1 MKMKLVPGEP
11 HAGPWRVIPANEFF
25 KLIVGSDEQP
35 DDRPWIIALDGRSGS
50 GKSTISNLLLQ
61 VVPKSVVVHTDDV
74 AWHHSFFDWSELLI
88 ENILK
93 PLRAGKAVSYQPPG
107 WEPNG
112 RSGAIEI
119 AANLDLVVVEG
130 VGASRTEIMPY
141 LDHSVWIQSDFE
153 ETKRRG
159 LAREGDTEEARK
171 FWDEWMAEELDFLN
185 SQHPWDRAKIIV
197 NGTPQQSYDR
207 KTELVVAPSIT

>member
-11 HAGPWRVIPANEFF
+11 HAGPWRVIPASEFF
-25 KLIVGSDEQP
+25 KLIIGSDEKP

-61 VVPKSVVVHTDDV
+61 VVPKSAVVHTDDV
-74 AWHHSFFDWSELLI
+74 AWHHSFFDWSDLLS

-197 NGTPQQSYDR
+197 NGTAQQSYDR

>member
-11 HAGPWRVIPANEFF
+11 HAGPWRVILANEFF
-25 KLIVGSDEQP
+25 KLIIGIDEKP

-61 VVPKSVVVHTDDV
+61 VVPKSAVVHTDDV
-74 AWHHSFFDWSELLI
+74 AWHHSFFDWSDLLI

-153 ETKRRG
+153 EPG
-159 LAREGDTEEARK
+159 FG
-171 FWDEWMAEELDFLN
+171 
-185 SQHPWDRAKIIV
+185 
-197 NGTPQQSYDR
+197 
-207 KTELVVAPSIT
+207 